1 MSNLKIKLENKET
14 SDVRPIWR
22 EEDYLPCVPG
32 LSRSAV
38 LYSLLVT
45 LINIKMKK
53 LFSNVKFFLIWSM
66 NQIYSLKDLRLDT
79 PISFT
84 TLILVLF
91 SWFILLTYFLLF

>member
-53 LFSNVKFFLIWSM
+53 LFSNVKFFTIWVLNSL
-66 NQIYSLKDLRLDT
+66 YSLKDLRLDT
-79 PISFT
+79 PVSLPTFIIS
-84 TLILVLF
+84 IVL
-91 SWFILLTYFLLF
+91 WFLLLTYFFLF